1 MMVSN
6 RNLLFQGSIFRCY
19 VSFREGN
26 PSPTGELLVFHLSR
40 LPCPSSESRGFYR
53 QMPFLH
59 NETRVHHYDLG
70 RKFAHYDVYS
80 APLKEEPT
88 WPQLHITHF
97 PGVFSINLSST
108 STTQAS
114 PNPHHCPSL
123 QKFTPFCVWL
133 IICSIITHH
142 PNLNTPTAPP
152 RSSFSARACQRSSW
166 PSAVSRHRSW
176 AEGTSKQPRNPRYFN
191 TNGYSTYPP

>member
-6 RNLLFQGSIFRCY
+6 RNLLFQWSIFRCY

-26 PSPTGELLVFHLSR
+26 PSPTGEFLVFHLSR

-80 APLKEEPT
+80 APRKKRN
-88 WPQLHITHF
+88 QHNHNYVLHTSF
-97 PGVFSINLSST
+97 GVFLINLSST

-114 PNPHHCPSL
+114 PNPHHCPS
-123 QKFTPFCVWL
+123 FD
-133 IICSIITHH
+133 
-142 PNLNTPTAPP
+142 
-152 RSSFSARACQRSSW
+152 SSFAQS
-166 PSAVSRHRSW
+166 
-176 AEGTSKQPRNPRYFN
+176 
-191 TNGYSTYPP
+191 